1 MRRSSARS
9 IVLVWRV
16 YCSRGATQGK
26 SSGCCPN
33 RAGLLLN
40 VHGDEPFLD
49 PAHIA
54 TVVDV
59 LLSVPANDT
68 RVIGASLRTRL
79 KTQEEATSRAKVK
92 MIINP
97 RDETVL
103 YLSRALSSAFKIRRV
118 QPRGCVLV
126 AHQRAIR
133 KVFVDVLRSVTY
145 CSPKP
150 QNPMLQETIVN
161 QMSG

>member
-1 MRRSSARS
+1 MRRERLGE
-9 IVLVWRV
+9 IER
-16 YCSRGATQGK
+16 
-26 SSGCCPN
+26 
-33 RAGLLLN
+33 LLPEPCKFILN

-54 TVVDV
+54 TVVTV
-59 LLSVPANDT
+59 LLSLPANDT

-103 YLSRALSSAFKIRRV
+103 YLSRALIPHSKSGEFNPEAVYWSHINIMCAPRR
-118 QPRGCVLV
+118 
-126 AHQRAIR
+126 AH
-133 KVFVDVLRSVTY
+133 
-145 CSPKP
+145 SPSP
-150 QNPMLQETIVN
+150 AAATCAPV
-161 QMSG
+161 